1 MDTAKHEIEEFDFEQ
16 GSDEWIAARLGVVTG
31 TCCDSLITPV
41 KGEIVKG
48 KARTTLIATLI
59 DEIVRP
65 DAERGFEGNRHT
77 ERGKELEPDALAWY
91 QMANGVVGR
100 RVGFILNHTIGLGV
114 SPDLLIGEKG
124 GVEAKAPD
132 GKTHVQYLMGGVLP
146 DEYKTQVHACLVATQ
161 RGWWDFISWC
171 PGYEPFVVRTVRNL
185 YTEQLELALADFH
198 KDFASWKAKLIG

>member
-1 MDTAKHEIEEFDFEQ
+1 MSDAHDIELFDFEQ
-16 GSDEWIAARLGVVTG
+16 GTPEWHEVRLGLVTG

-65 DAERGFEGNRHT
+65 EAERGFEGNKHT

-91 QMANGVVGR
+91 CNINRVEGR
-100 RVGFILNHTIGLGV
+100 RVGFILNRTIGLGV

-146 DEYKTQVHACLVATQ
+146 DEYKTQVHACLAATQ
-161 RGWWDFISWC
+161 RAWWDFISWC
-171 PGYEPFVVRTVRNL
+171 PGYEPFVVRTVRNQ
-185 YTEQLELALADFH
+185 YTELLEIALKDFH
-198 KDFASWKAKLIG
+198 KDFAGWKAKIIGN